1 MIKAVAFS
9 GKERT
14 YQSWYCTPESVINGD
29 LDEMNAYADRN
40 YLSDAER
47 SNLLTS
53 GRTYNY
59 YTYQD
64 EVDNYQQDNYQLH
77 FTHTFSPRTT
87 LNLAGHYT
95 KGRGYYE
102 QYKFGQ
108 DLSDYGLNNIVFGGD
123 TITNTDLIRRR
134 WLDNDFVGGVYSL
147 SLNVN

>member
-14 YQSWYCTPESVINGD
+14 YQSWYGTPESVINGD

-95 KGRGYYE
+95 KVEGIT
-102 QYKFGQ
+102 
-108 DLSDYGLNNIVFGGD
+108 SNINLVKTCQIMD
-123 TITNTDLIRRR
+123 
-134 WLDNDFVGGVYSL
+134 
-147 SLNVN
+147 